1 LQPVQN
7 RPVLTARA
15 AVVDSVIAYYSLA
28 QKEMKS
34 HFKLGL
40 LTVCMAAW
48 SMSAFAGS
56 IETFNYST
64 NLTGVSSTTVQ
75 GTFSFNTAT
84 DTFTVAGLSFV
95 GNSIF
100 GGLSGSDTKPQSG
113 TTFVLNENV
122 DGYTVSYT
130 IVLNPLTGTYTAN
143 GSITY
148 GGTTGDFQFNQVP
161 EGGTQLSYL
170 AASGLVL
177 FAGMLLAGKQRRQP
191 AEN

>member
-1 LQPVQN
+1 
-7 RPVLTARA
+7 
-15 AVVDSVIAYYSLA
+15 
-28 QKEMKS
+28 
-34 HFKLGL
+34 
-40 LTVCMAAW
+40 
-48 SMSAFAGS
+48 
-56 IETFNYST
+56 
-64 NLTGVSSTTVQ
+64 VQ

>member
-1 LQPVQN
+1 
-7 RPVLTARA
+7 
-15 AVVDSVIAYYSLA
+15 VIAYYSLA